1 MEEAVFNLELE
12 DDLSILFVK
21 GKLFTAQTEK
31 FNKQLKSALENSSK
45 IIIDLSELEYICS
58 AGVGAIVAC
67 YKKSQIEG
75 GNVIISGANIHIQ
88 KIFEIIGFSKI
99 FAMTHSWADKIEDAK
114 KTLNQM

>member
-1 MEEAVFNLELE
+1 MEEAVFDIQLE
-12 DDLSILFVK
+12 DDLSLLFVK

-31 FNKQLKSALENSSK
+31 FNKQLKTALENSAK

-67 YKKSQIEG
+67 YKKAQIDG
-75 GNVIISGANIHIQ
+75 GNVVIAGANPHIQ

-99 FAMTHSWADKIEDAK
+99 FAMTHSWSETIDDAR
-114 KTLNQM
+114 KTLSQM